1 MNIEKQQDVGYIKS
15 YILSRD
21 LTFSQMSP
29 KMLKPKEIHK
39 FSQGNSVFNVV
50 AFCYNFQGRESKMW
64 QT

>member
-1 MNIEKQQDVGYIKS
+1 MNIEIQQDVGYIKS

-39 FSQGNSVFNVV
+39 FSQGNVVFNVV
-50 AFCYNFQGRESKMW
+50 ATFVPKKHQIDSHQQW
-64 QT
+64 